1 MTIKMENIKK
11 NKNIA
16 VRFLK
21 IILLDKNVI
30 TVLQW
35 YLRFLVAKEKLGNKL
50 KCLHL

>member
-11 NKNIA
+11 QKYRSK
-16 VRFLK
+16 VFK
-21 IILLDKNVI
+21 IILVDKNVI

-50 KCLHL
+50 KCLYL